1 MSRRASL
8 LFCAGMMVKPRIVL
22 NRKNVSSEILKSDAI
37 ESECRKVANEIRSRA
52 GSGYEVTSGK
62 HNLRAFANVGD
73 PSDGG
78 VRREANTGNLA
89 RALSSMGVIPRH
101 GKR

>member
-1 MSRRASL
+1 
-8 LFCAGMMVKPRIVL
+8 MMANVRVVL
-22 NRKNVSSEILKSDAI
+22 NRKNVSSEILKSD
-37 ESECRKVANEIRSRA
+37 EMERECRKVADQIRARA

-62 HNLRAFANVGD
+62 HRLRAFANVGD
-73 PSDGG
+73 PTDGAIQ
-78 VRREANTGNLA
+78 REASTGNLA